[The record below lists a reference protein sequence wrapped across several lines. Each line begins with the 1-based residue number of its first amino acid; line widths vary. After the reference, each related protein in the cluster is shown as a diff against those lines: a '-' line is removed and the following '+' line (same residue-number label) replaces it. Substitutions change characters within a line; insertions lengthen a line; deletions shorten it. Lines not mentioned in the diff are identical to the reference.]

1 MPERPACL
9 PSAAS
14 AGRESRSS
22 RSRET
27 RSRSPA
33 ASAARK
39 AISSSSARDKRK
51 RTTALGCGASPFVA
65 SRRPELVAQAGDR
78 LAVTVGQRGGERF
91 LEGGAPLRRSVEALA
106 AAERDGLR
114 PFEADVPGA
123 AHTVAAERL
132 RQPPG
137 QARPPASR

>member
-1 MPERPACL
+1 MPAERSFRWSGVEEL
-9 PSAAS
+9 P
-14 AGRESRSS
+14 ESR
-22 RSRET
+22 
-27 RSRSPA
+27 
-33 ASAARK
+33 
-39 AISSSSARDKRK
+39 D
-51 RTTALGCGASPFVA
+51 ALPIA
-65 SRRPELVAQAGDR
+65 
-78 LAVTVGQRGGERF
+78 GGERF